1 MLIAMILS
9 VSTACAVQNAADFYL
24 KLQPE
29 YDERNDEQ
37 HRQLEFEVQWIR
49 ACLEHGYPITDDMR
63 STLQSATAQTIRL
76 IYEATSSEH
85 CDFELPFEEEGFDLL
100 LPHLSHML
108 YGTHAL
114 SGEAGLAMQFGD
126 HESFSKAIVAGLAM
140 ADDLN
145 SSPCIISS
153 MVSLA
158 MAKQIDAC
166 IDDAMERGFIRPG
179 EAKHIAAAL
188 SESIDGD
195 AFGLNKA
202 VDQER
207 TMCNTWLPNRL
218 GLNET
223 NTLDEAALEEFLTM
237 IASVSFEDI
246 QATPKNLTASE
257 VRLALQE
264 LDASFGELAAA
275 VRNPNRKAGIR
286 AAKQIGKEAKEGKW
300 GFLSRIMLPGLDA
313 ALQKR
318 NEAIERFQKRIGE
331 LNAITSEDGLDPKL
345 ANAAWWWIRAGEV
358 ASTLGPTWIDDPQL
372 TGEIDVILAEASA
385 LPNAQYPQPWEGY
398 LEATVPW
405 WLPNQDLLLW
415 GLLERANRSIAKKDT
430 TAAVRDLV
438 LCIRMTAALSLD
450 PRIVTSLV
458 AAGAV
463 DSLAAILPAAASA
476 GLLDQESK
484 ASLEQLLRT
493 IPVRDPVGLQR
504 AFRSTH
510 DRLMEQGF
518 SGPGEV
524 IIELPA
530 AGPSLL
536 NAVAYLRGW
545 SAAQGPQSPLFY
557 VVPGGSAAHLRL
569 CRLDTDLLDAWY
581 ELGTQSDQLAGFAE
595 LGGIDAEATTNAVPG
610 MIQQARDA
618 LRR

>member
-9 VSTACAVQNAADFYL
+9 ASTVCAAQNAADFYL
-24 KLQPE
+24 KLKPE
-29 YDERNDEQ
+29 YDERN
-37 HRQLEFEVQWIR
+37 RKLEYEVQWIR

-63 STLQSATAQTIRL
+63 STLQSATGQTIRL

-85 CDFELPFEEEGFDLL
+85 CDFELPFEEDGFDLL

-108 YGTHAL
+108 HGHHAL
-114 SGEAGLAMQFGD
+114 GGETGLAMQFGD

-140 ADDLN
+140 ADDVN
-145 SSPCIISS
+145 SDPCVIGS

-158 MAKQIDAC
+158 MAKQIDAW

-179 EAKHIAAAL
+179 EAKRIAAAL
-188 SESIDGD
+188 SQSIDGD

-207 TMCNTWLPNRL
+207 IMCNTWLPNRF
-218 GLNET
+218 GLSET
-223 NTLDEAALEEFLTM
+223 NTLDEAAIEELFAM
-237 IASVSFEDI
+237 ITSVSNEDI
-246 QATPKNLTASE
+246 HPPLKNLTASE
-257 VRLALQE
+257 IRLALQK

-275 VRNPNRKAGIR
+275 VRNPNRKAGMH
-286 AAKQIGKEAKEGKW
+286 AVKQITKEVEEGKW
-300 GFLSRIMLPGLDA
+300 GFMAKIMLPSLDKA
-313 ALQKR
+313 VLKR
-318 NEAIERFQKRIGE
+318 NEAIDELQKRIGE
-331 LNAITSEDGLDPKL
+331 LNALASEDKLDLKL

-358 ASTLGPTWIDDPQL
+358 ASTLGPVWIDDPQL

-385 LPNAQYPQPWEGY
+385 MPNAQYPQPWEGY

-415 GLLERANRSIAKKDT
+415 GLLERANRSIDQNDT
-430 TAAVRDLV
+430 MAAVRDLG
-438 LCIRMTAALSLD
+438 LCIRMAAALSLD
-450 PRIVTSLV
+450 PRIATSLV

-463 DSLAAILPAAASA
+463 ESLAAILPAVASA

-510 DRLMEQGF
+510 DRLMEQGLIAA
-518 SGPGEV
+518 GEAK
-524 IIELPA
+524 IELPA

-545 SAAQGPQSPLFY
+545 SVAQGPQSPLFH
-557 VVPGGSAAHLRL
+557 VVPGDSAAHLRL
-569 CRLDTDLLDAWY
+569 CQLDTDLLDAWY

-595 LGGIDAEATTNAVPG
+595 LGGIDAEATKKAVPG

-618 LRR
+618 LRQ

>member
-29 YDERNDEQ
+29 YDEQNQ
-37 HRQLEFEVQWIR
+37 QLESKVLWIQ

-63 STLQSATAQTIRL
+63 STLQSATAQTIKL

-85 CDFELPFEEEGFDLL
+85 CDFELPLEEEGFYVL
-100 LPHLSHML
+100 LPHLSHVL

-114 SGEAGLAMQFGD
+114 GGEAGLAMQFGD
-126 HESFSKAIVAGLAM
+126 HENFSKAIVAGLAM
-140 ADDLN
+140 ADDAN
-145 SSPCIISS
+145 SDPCVVSS

-158 MAKQIDAC
+158 MAKQIDAW
-166 IDDAMERGFIRPG
+166 IDDAMERDFIRPI

-188 SESIDGD
+188 SQSIDGD

-202 VDQER
+202 VSNER
-207 TMCNTWLPNRL
+207 AMCNTWLPNRL
-218 GLNET
+218 GLSET
-223 NTLDEAALEEFLTM
+223 DTLDETALDELFGM
-237 IASVSFEDI
+237 FDSVSIRGVD
-246 QATPKNLTASE
+246 QLAPKNLTASE
-257 VRLALQE
+257 VRLALQK

-275 VRNPNRKAGIR
+275 VRNPNRKAGMR
-286 AAKQIGKEAKEGKW
+286 AAKQISKELKEGKG
-300 GFLSRIMLPGLDA
+300 GFLSRLLLPSLDA

-504 AFRSTH
+504 AFRGTH
-510 DRLMEQGF
+510 DRLVEQGPN
-518 SGPGEV
+518 GPDEAKF
-524 IIELPA
+524 ELPA

-569 CRLDTDLLDAWY
+569 CRLDTNLLDAWY